1 MKYAFTTLACPSWSI
16 EQVVEAATTLGYDGV
31 ELRLLDGA
39 VIDPGADRAK
49 VEQAVAR
56 CRAAGV
62 EVCALDSSCT
72 FNHANPGA
80 RQREV
85 SDLLRWIDLAED
97 LRVPLVR
104 VFGGHARPLWP
115 TGPLPDPGVTDVT
128 PGSGS
133 RAPRG
138 MGLAPEPPE
147 VVNDWVIEALS
158 RAAPT
163 AEQAGVTVVLE
174 THDAFSSARRVAA
187 VLDRVD
193 SPRVAALWDSH
204 HPYRTG
210 ETAQDVID
218 ALGPRIAHVHVKD
231 ARRTTPD
238 GSDWQLV
245 LLGEGEVP
253 VREQLQALDRQGY
266 SGYVSVEWEKKW
278 HPAIAEPEIALPQHI
293 RWLRSG
299 ADARA

>member
-1 MKYAFTTLACPSWSI
+1 MKYAFTTLACPAWSI

-39 VIDPGADRAK
+39 VINPEADRAK

-56 CRAAGV
+56 CRAPGV

-72 FNHANPGA
+72 FNHADPGA
-80 RQREV
+80 REREV

-97 LRVPLVR
+97 LHVPLVR
-104 VFGGHARPLWP
+104 VFGGHARP
-115 TGPLPDPGVTDVT
+115 
-128 PGSGS
+128 
-133 RAPRG
+133 
-138 MGLAPEPPE
+138 GLAPEPPE
-147 VVNDWVIEALS
+147 VVNDWVAEALS

-204 HPYRTG
+204 HPYRVG
-210 ETAQDVID
+210 ETPQDVIE

-238 GSDWQLV
+238 GSAWQLV

-253 VREQLQALDRQGY
+253 VREQLQALDRSGY
-266 SGYVSVEWEKKW
+266 TGYVSVEWEKKW
-278 HPAIAEPEIALPQHI
+278 HPEIAEPEIALPQHI
-293 RWLRSG
+293 QWLRSV
-299 ADARA
+299 ADACA

>member
-1 MKYAFTTLACPSWSI
+1 MKYAFSTLACPAWSI

-39 VIDPGADRAK
+39 VIDPRADRAK

-56 CRAAGV
+56 SRAAGV

-72 FNHANPGA
+72 FNHADPGA
-80 RQREV
+80 REREV

-97 LRVPLVR
+97 LQVPLVR
-104 VFGGHARPLWP
+104 VFGGHARP
-115 TGPLPDPGVTDVT
+115 
-128 PGSGS
+128 
-133 RAPRG
+133 
-138 MGLAPEPPE
+138 GLAPEPPE
-147 VVNDWVIEALS
+147 VVNDWVAEALS

-204 HPYRTG
+204 HPYRVG
-210 ETAQDVID
+210 ETPQDVID

-238 GSDWQLV
+238 GSAWQLV

-253 VREQLQALDRQGY
+253 VREQLQALERHGY

-278 HPAIAEPEIALPQHI
+278 HPEIAEPEIALPQHI
-293 RWLRSG
+293 RWLRSV

>member
-1 MKYAFTTLACPSWSI
+1 MKYAFTTLACPAWSI

-72 FNHANPGA
+72 FNHADPGA

-85 SDLLRWIDLAED
+85 SDLLRWIGLAADLQ
-97 LRVPLVR
+97 VPLVR
-104 VFGGHARPLWP
+104 VFGGQARP
-115 TGPLPDPGVTDVT
+115 
-128 PGSGS
+128 
-133 RAPRG
+133 
-138 MGLAPEPPE
+138 GLAPEPPE
-147 VVNDWVIEALS
+147 VVNDWVAEALS

-204 HPYRTG
+204 HPYRVG
-210 ETAQDVID
+210 ETPQDVIE

-238 GSDWQLV
+238 GSHWQLV

-253 VREQLQALDRQGY
+253 VREQLQALQRHSYTGY
-266 SGYVSVEWEKKW
+266 LSVEWEKKW
-278 HPAIAEPEIALPQHI
+278 HPEIAEPEIALPQHI
-293 RWLRSG
+293 RWLRSV
-299 ADARA
+299 ADTCA

>member
-1 MKYAFTTLACPSWSI
+1 MKFAFTTLACPAWSI

-56 CRAAGV
+56 NRAAGV

-72 FNHANPGA
+72 FNHADPGA
-80 RQREV
+80 RKREV

-97 LRVPLVR
+97 LQVPLVR
-104 VFGGHARPLWP
+104 VFGGHARP
-115 TGPLPDPGVTDVT
+115 
-128 PGSGS
+128 
-133 RAPRG
+133 
-138 MGLAPEPPE
+138 GLAPELPE
-147 VVNDWVIEALS
+147 VVNDWVAEALS

-163 AEQAGVTVVLE
+163 AEQADVTVVLE

-193 SPRVAALWDSH
+193 SPCVAALWDSH
-204 HPYRTG
+204 HPYRVG
-210 ETAQDVID
+210 ETTQDVIE

-231 ARRTTPD
+231 ARRTTPN

-253 VREQLQALDRQGY
+253 VRGQLQALQRHGY

-278 HPAIAEPEIALPQHI
+278 HPEIAEPEIALPQHI
-293 RWLRSG
+293 RWLRSV
-299 ADARA
+299 ADAGA

>member
-1 MKYAFTTLACPSWSI
+1 MKYAFTTLACPTWSI

-49 VEQAVAR
+49 FEKAVAR

-72 FNHANPGA
+72 FNHADPGA
-80 RQREV
+80 REREV

-97 LRVPLVR
+97 LQVPLVR
-104 VFGGHARPLWP
+104 VFGGHARP
-115 TGPLPDPGVTDVT
+115 
-128 PGSGS
+128 
-133 RAPRG
+133 
-138 MGLAPEPPE
+138 GLAPEPPE
-147 VVNDWVIEALS
+147 VVNDWVAEALS

-204 HPYRTG
+204 HPYRVG
-210 ETAQDVID
+210 ETPQDVIE

-253 VREQLQALDRQGY
+253 VREQLQALDRHGY

-278 HPAIAEPEIALPQHI
+278 HPEIAEPEIALPQHI
-293 RWLRSG
+293 RWLRSV
-299 ADARA
+299 ADACA

>member
-1 MKYAFTTLACPSWSI
+1 MKYAFTTLACPAWSI

-72 FNHANPGA
+72 FNHADPGA
-80 RQREV
+80 RQREI

-104 VFGGHARPLWP
+104 VFGGHARP
-115 TGPLPDPGVTDVT
+115 
-128 PGSGS
+128 
-133 RAPRG
+133 
-138 MGLAPEPPE
+138 GLAPEPPE
-147 VVNDWVIEALS
+147 VVNDWVAEALA

-204 HPYRTG
+204 HPYRVG
-210 ETAQDVID
+210 ETTQDVIE

-231 ARRTTPD
+231 ARRTTPG

-253 VREQLQALDRQGY
+253 VREQLQALDRHGY
-266 SGYVSVEWEKKW
+266 TGYVSVEWEKKW
-278 HPAIAEPEIALPQHI
+278 HPEIAEPEIALPQHI
-293 RWLRSG
+293 RWLRSV

>member
-1 MKYAFTTLACPSWSI
+1 MKYAFTTLACPAWSI

-56 CRAAGV
+56 CRAAEV
-62 EVCALDSSCT
+62 EICALDSSCT
-72 FNHANPGA
+72 FNHADPGA
-80 RQREV
+80 REREV
-85 SDLLRWIDLAED
+85 SDLLRWIDLAAD
-97 LRVPLVR
+97 VQVPLVR
-104 VFGGHARPLWP
+104 VFGGQARP
-115 TGPLPDPGVTDVT
+115 
-128 PGSGS
+128 
-133 RAPRG
+133 
-138 MGLAPEPPE
+138 GLAPEPPE
-147 VVNDWVIEALS
+147 VVNDWVAEALS

-204 HPYRTG
+204 HPYRVG
-210 ETAQDVID
+210 ETPQDVIE

-253 VREQLQALDRQGY
+253 VREQLQALERHGY

-278 HPAIAEPEIALPQHI
+278 HPEIAEPEIALPQHI
-293 RWLRSG
+293 RWLRSV